1 MTFGYF
7 DYIAIDT
14 FSDKSSNINK
24 CVKCFLY
31 LLKYVNKKHPHS
43 LKADFSLKH
52 LKKQLPPRWN
62 NRKTPFRYNFLLMKK
77 IMSHIIQIINDESLS
92 IIISLFVSYFFWQ
105 TSKHTAMGTSNLSA
119 IRTRPCGISFAQNK
133 LRILGV
139 RPPPFPGRNQLSS
152 IQRFQG
158 VSKHLT

>member
-1 MTFGYF
+1 MWLDVKFHQHYFFCLKFFRGFVTFGYF
-7 DYIAIDT
+7 ANISIDT
-14 FSDKSSNINK
+14 VRF
-24 CVKCFLY
+24 CVY
-31 LLKYVNKKHPHS
+31 LLKYVNKKHSHS

-62 NRKTPFRYNFLLMKK
+62 NRNTPFRYNFLLMKK

-152 IQRFQG
+152 I
-158 VSKHLT
+158 